1 MPIIL
6 NNKTMTISDIVY
18 QNKDVLDILSDK
30 DYLKFILMNPNF
42 SPPCGYFSVLKKNDI
57 QGKYLDAIY

>member
-42 SPPCGYFSVLKKNDI
+42 SPLVDIFPKK
-57 QGKYLDAIY
+57 K

>member
-6 NNKTMTISDIVY
+6 NNKTLAISDIVY
-18 QNKDVLDILSDK
+18 QNKNVLDILSDK

-42 SPPCGYFSVLKKNDI
+42 SLLVDI
-57 QGKYLDAIY
+57 FLS

>member
-1 MPIIL
+1 
-6 NNKTMTISDIVY
+6 MTISDIVY

-42 SPPCGYFSVLKKNDI
+42 SPLVDIFPKKKWHPRKIFRCN
-57 QGKYLDAIY
+57 LLEWC

>member
-6 NNKTMTISDIVY
+6 NNKNITISDIVY

-30 DYLKFILMNPNF
+30 DYLKVILMNPNF
-42 SPPCGYFSVLKKNDI
+42 FPHVDI
-57 QGKYLDAIY
+57 FLS